1 LLSGSGRGRREVN
14 HPLGAQLAAHQV
26 REQGVAFLLR
36 ERAEIQGAF
45 GPSGKDVGIGSD
57 ILVRAALS
65 DEFAD
70 ASGKYF
76 DNDSGAFAPPHPDA
90 LDTAKRGKVVHAIRD
105 LLPA

>member
-1 LLSGSGRGRREVN
+1 MVRDAYGMSGE
-14 HPLGAQLAAHQV
+14 
-26 REQGVAFLLR
+26 
-36 ERAEIQGAF
+36 
-45 GPSGKDVGIGSD
+45 DVGIGSD

-90 LDTAKRGKVVHAIRD
+90 LDTAKRGKVVQVIRD